1 MNHKTTEIM
10 KRNTYIFLAVLAS
23 SLMLV
28 SCEETPLDPVPSCN
42 IGGSVDYNAYPNND
56 LYQDILDDYVSL
68 GLPGVSV
75 AIETPDHGWWVGCA
89 GMASIEDDIPMEPC
103 HLHPSSG
110 MAVPYMATLV
120 FRLYEDELLELDDPI
135 SDYLPEEMVSRIA
148 NGEDATIRQVLGH
161 KAGFDDV
168 YYGEAALRDVL
179 NNPFAERTTESN
191 FEEYFYDRKAVAAPG
206 EEFRFSDAGYDL
218 LGMVIEQASGKSLA
232 AYFHQEI
239 TGPLGLSHTF
249 HKNAPGY
256 PDLPDLVN
264 GYIEIYPRQIQNITH
279 VDMTQAQ
286 ISTGHIGIRATPV
299 DYATFYRE
307 LLSGNVLEPA
317 TLEIMMSERTEL
329 NDTLS
334 YCLGIANR
342 QKAYG
347 EVYEHRGILYGIDG
361 QTSYYPVEGITF
373 SMITNLGR
381 ASICDMGDLFL
392 SMVDEMEK
400 VIFTGE
406 R

>member
-1 MNHKTTEIM
+1 M
-10 KRNTYIFLAVLAS
+10 KRNMYIFLAVLAS

-28 SCEETPLDPVPSCN
+28 SCEETPLDPVPSCTFD
-42 IGGSVDYNAYPNND
+42 GSIDNAANPNNE
-56 LYQDILDDYVSL
+56 LYQDILDEYVAL

-89 GMASIEDDIPMEPC
+89 GVASIEDDIPMEPC

-120 FRLYEDELLELDDPI
+120 FRLFEEGLLDLDDPI

-161 KAGFDDV
+161 KAGFDDI

-191 FEEYFYDRKAVAAPG
+191 FEEYFYDRKAFAAPG
-206 EEFRFSDAGYDL
+206 EEFRFSNAGYDL
-218 LGMVIEQASGKSLA
+218 LGMVIEEVSGKSLA
-232 AYFHQEI
+232 AYFQQEI

-264 GYIEIYPRQIQNITH
+264 GYIEIYPRQIQDITH
-279 VDMTQAQ
+279 VDMTQAE
-286 ISTGHIGIRATPV
+286 ISTGHIGIRATPL

-317 TLEIMMSERTEL
+317 TLDIMMSKEKVF
-329 NDTLS
+329 DDSSS
-334 YCLGIANR
+334 YCLGLGNR
-342 QKAYG
+342 QTVYG
-347 EVYEHRGILYGIDG
+347 ENYGHRGVLYGIDG
-361 QTSYYPVEGITF
+361 QTSYYPAEGITF